1 MNKLAMNN
9 KVATEPKKIEATRN
23 AKSKTLTGV
32 ICSCSPCLPTP
43 ITAFI
48 ASFIKIYM
56 N

>member
-9 KVATEPKKIEATRN
+9 KVATEPKKIDATRN

-32 ICSCSPCLPTP
+32 IVSCFPSLPTP

-48 ASFIKIYM
+48 ASFIKIYR

>member
-1 MNKLAMNN
+1 MNN
-9 KVATEPKKIEATRN
+9 NVATVLRKIDATRN

-32 ICSCSPCLPTP
+32 IFSCSPSLPTP

-48 ASFIKIYM
+48 ASFIKIYR